1 MIRRNFLTDATA
13 AQQFI
18 DGVLRLKDPARF
30 PWTGQEGLS
39 VYDSFVFWHH
49 QSMML
54 MTPPTQSDRN
64 AAHSGPAFLP
74 WHRYFLITLE
84 NLLRQ
89 ALDNEDF
96 RIPYWDWTAD
106 AELTDPATSPIWS
119 NANLGQ
125 FSGSSWRVRLEMSLR
140 TGDMRRTNRALQR
153 ALGNEG
159 SLPSRTGVRM
169 VVRDQAAYDT
179 SPFSS
184 SSPGGIRNLVEGW
197 IGSERIH
204 NSVHVWMGGDMSLSS
219 SPNDPA
225 FFLHHCNVDRIW
237 AAWQE
242 RHPDAPYLPDMTAPD
257 TLQFHRI
264 DDALY
269 SIYEDNVTPGDM
281 TDYKRYYEYDTLSDL
296 TELQT

>member
-13 AQQFI
+13 ARQFI
-18 DGVLRLKDPARF
+18 DGILRLKDPVRF

-242 RHPDAPYLPDMTAPD
+242 RHPGAPYLPDMTAPD

-281 TDYKRYYEYDTLSDL
+281 TAYKRYYEYDTLSDL

>member
-1 MIRRNFLTDATA
+1 MIRRNFLTDAA
-13 AQQFI
+13 AARQFI
-18 DGVLRLKDPARF
+18 DGVLRLKDPDRF

-54 MTPPTQSDRN
+54 MTPPSQSDRN
-64 AAHSGPAFLP
+64 AAHSGPSFLP

-84 NLLRQ
+84 NLLRR
-89 ALDNEDF
+89 ALDDDNF
-96 RIPYWDWTAD
+96 RLPYWDWTAD
-106 AELTDPATSPIWS
+106 AELSEPATSPIWS

-140 TGDMRRTNRALQR
+140 TGDMRRTNRSLQR
-153 ALGNEG
+153 ALGNQG

-169 VVRDQAAYDT
+169 VIRDQAAYDT

-184 SSPGGIRNLVEGW
+184 SSPGGIRNLLEGW
-197 IGSERIH
+197 IGNESIH
-204 NSVHVWMGGDMSLSS
+204 NSVHVWVGGDMSLSS
-219 SPNDPA
+219 SPNDPV

-242 RHPDAPYLPDMTAPD
+242 RHPEAPYLPDMTAPD

-269 SIYEDNVTPGDM
+269 SIYEDNVTPRDM

>member
-64 AAHSGPAFLP
+64 AAHSGPSFLP

-84 NLLRQ
+84 NLLRR
-89 ALDNEDF
+89 ALDDDDF

-106 AELTDPATSPIWS
+106 AELAEPATSPIWS

-125 FSGSSWRVRLEMSLR
+125 FSGPSWRVRLEMSLR
-140 TGDMRRTNRALQR
+140 TGDLRRANRALQR
-153 ALGNEG
+153 GLGNEG

-169 VVRDQAAYDT
+169 VIRDQAAYDT

-184 SSPGGIRNLVEGW
+184 SSPGGVRNLVEGW

-204 NSVHVWMGGDMSLSS
+204 NSVHVWVGGDMSLSS

-242 RHPDAPYLPDMTAPD
+242 RHPQAPYLPDMTAPD
-257 TLQFHRI
+257 TLQFHRV

-281 TDYKRYYEYDTLSDL
+281 MDYRRYYEYDTLSDL
-296 TELQT
+296 TELQA

>member
-1 MIRRNFLTDATA
+1 MIRHNFLTDATA

-64 AAHSGPAFLP
+64 AAHSGPSFLP

-84 NLLRQ
+84 NLLRR
-89 ALDNEDF
+89 AVDDDDF

-106 AELTDPATSPIWS
+106 SELTEPATSPVWS

-140 TGDMRRTNRALQR
+140 TGDLRRANRALQR

-169 VVRDQAAYDT
+169 VIRDQAAYDT

-197 IGSERIH
+197 IGNERIH
-204 NSVHVWMGGDMSLSS
+204 NSVHVWVGGDMSLSS

-242 RHPDAPYLPDMTAPD
+242 RHPEAPYLPDMTAPD
-257 TLQFHRI
+257 TLQFHRV

-281 TDYKRYYEYDTLSDL
+281 MDYRRYYEYDTLSDL

>member
-1 MIRRNFLTDATA
+1 MIRRNFLTDTTA

-64 AAHSGPAFLP
+64 AAHSGPSFLP

-84 NLLRQ
+84 NLLRR
-89 ALDNEDF
+89 ALDDDDF

-106 AELTDPATSPIWS
+106 AELAEPATSPIWS

-140 TGDMRRTNRALQR
+140 TGDLRRANRALQR

-169 VVRDQAAYDT
+169 VIRDQAAYDT

-197 IGSERIH
+197 IGNERIH
-204 NSVHVWMGGDMSLSS
+204 NSVHVWVGGDMSLSS

-237 AAWQE
+237 AAWRE
-242 RHPDAPYLPDMTAPD
+242 RHPEAPYLPDMTAPD
-257 TLQFHRI
+257 TLQFHRV

-281 TDYKRYYEYDTLSDL
+281 MDYRRYYEYDTLSDL
-296 TELQT
+296 TELRT

>member
-1 MIRRNFLTDATA
+1 MIRHNFLTDAEA
-13 AQQFI
+13 AQKYI
-18 DGVLRLKDPARF
+18 EGVRRLKDPEQF
-30 PWTGQEGLS
+30 PWAGQDGLS
-39 VYDSFVFWHH
+39 IYDSFVFWHH

-54 MTPPTQSDRN
+54 MTPPNQNDRN

-84 NLLRQ
+84 GLLRQ
-89 ALDNEDF
+89 ALNDNEF
-96 RIPYWDWTAD
+96 RIPYWDWTTD
-106 AELTDPATSPIWS
+106 AELSEPATSPIWS

-125 FSGSSWRVRLEMSLR
+125 FALSDWRVRLEMSLR
-140 TGDMRRTNRALQR
+140 TGDLRPANRSLQR
-153 ALGNEG
+153 ELGNAG
-159 SLPSRTGVRM
+159 RLPTRTGVRM
-169 VVRDQAAYDT
+169 AIRDQVSYDT

-197 IGSERIH
+197 VGNERIH
-204 NSVHVWMGGDMSLSS
+204 NSVHVWIGGDMARSS
-219 SPNDPA
+219 SPNDPV

-242 RHPDAPYLPDMTAPD
+242 RHPDSTYLPDMTAPD

-269 SIYEDNVTPGDM
+269 SIYEETVTPGDM
-281 TDYKRYYEYDTLSDL
+281 VDYKRYYEYDTVSDL
-296 TELQT
+296 TELQV

>member
-18 DGVLRLKDPARF
+18 DGVLRLKDPAQF

-54 MTPPTQSDRN
+54 MTPPSQSDRN
-64 AAHSGPAFLP
+64 AAHSGPVFLP

-84 NLLRQ
+84 NLLRR
-89 ALDNEDF
+89 ALDDDDF
-96 RIPYWDWTAD
+96 RLPYWDWSAD
-106 AELTDPATSPIWS
+106 AELSEPATSPIWS
-119 NANLGQ
+119 NANLGR
-125 FSGSSWRVRLEMSLR
+125 FSGSNWRVRLEMSLR
-140 TGDMRRTNRALQR
+140 TGDMRRTNRSLQR

-159 SLPSRTGVRM
+159 RLPSRTGVRM
-169 VVRDQAAYDT
+169 VLRDQASYDT
-179 SPFSS
+179 SPFNS
-184 SSPGGIRNLVEGW
+184 SSPGGLRNLLEGW
-197 IGSERIH
+197 IGNDRIH
-204 NSVHVWMGGDMSLSS
+204 NSVHVWVGGDMSLSS
-219 SPNDPA
+219 SPNDPV

-242 RHPDAPYLPDMTAPD
+242 RHPDASYLPDMTAPD